1 MADSVMEFR
10 RSRRLL
16 LSVGVVVIAATALVM
31 AVRGVDPVEVWATVL
46 FLAVFVAAALFG
58 ILGGVIGGV
67 AAIAVYFLLRA
78 PVIELLGFEQVSP
91 TLLARSAAYLL
102 FGVASGWAFDVVQ
115 RSLTK
120 LDRHDIVDDA
130 TGLLNARGTSEV
142 LESEI
147 ARTKRYG
154 GAFAVV
160 TARIHIEGD
169 RKLRREAL
177 ESLGDRLR
185 FSLRTV
191 DRVGR
196 WEDDDHG
203 DVLVVLLPETP
214 FEGASFVVTRI
225 ERLLDDLG
233 YPLSGSPT
241 LKTHGFPDD
250 EDAIRDVARVAAR
263 MTRQTHPE
271 STTE

>member
-1 MADSVMEFR
+1 MEFR

-16 LSVGVVVIAATALVM
+16 LSVGVVVIAATAVVM

-46 FLAVFVAAALFG
+46 FLVVFVAAALFG
-58 ILGGVIGGV
+58 MLGGVIGGV
-67 AAIAVYFLLRA
+67 AAVAAYFLLRA
-78 PVIELLGFEQVSP
+78 PVIELLGFSQVGQ
-91 TLLARSAAYLL
+91 TLVARSTAYII
-102 FGVASGWAFDVVQ
+102 FGVAAGWAFDVVQ

-120 LDRHDIVDDA
+120 LDRHDVVDDA
-130 TGLLNARGTSEV
+130 TGLLNARGTAEV
-142 LESEI
+142 LENEI
-147 ARTKRYG
+147 SRCKRYG
-154 GAFAVV
+154 GEFAVV
-160 TARIHIEGD
+160 TARVRIEGD

-203 DVLVVLLPETP
+203 DVVVVLLPETP
-214 FEGASFVVTRI
+214 IEGAAFVVSRI

-233 YPLSGSPT
+233 YPLAGEPT
-241 LKTHGFPDD
+241 LNRHGFPAD
-250 EDAIRDVARVAAR
+250 EDAIRDVAKVAAR
-263 MTRQTHPE
+263 MTRRNHPE
-271 STTE
+271 STPE

>member
-1 MADSVMEFR
+1 MEFR

-16 LSVGVVVIAATALVM
+16 LSVGVVVIAATAVVM
-31 AVRGVDPVEVWATVL
+31 AVRGIDPVEVWATVL
-46 FLAVFVAAALFG
+46 FLGVFVDAALFG
-58 ILGGVIGGV
+58 ILGGVISAV
-67 AAIAVYFLLRA
+67 AAIAAYFLLRA
-78 PVIELLGFEQVSP
+78 PVIELLGFEQVGQ
-91 TLLARSAAYLL
+91 TLLTRSAAYLL
-102 FGVASGWAFDVVQ
+102 FGVAAGWAFDVVQ

-130 TGLLNARGTSEV
+130 TGLLNSRGTAEV
-142 LESEI
+142 LETEV
-147 ARTKRYG
+147 ARCKRYG
-154 GAFAVV
+154 GEFAVV
-160 TARIHIEGD
+160 TARIRIEGD
-169 RKLRREAL
+169 RKLRRDAL

-214 FEGASFVVTRI
+214 LEGAAFVVSRI

-233 YPLSGSPT
+233 YPLAGAPT
-241 LKTHGFPDD
+241 VNRHGFPDD

-263 MTRQTHPE
+263 MTRQRHPE
-271 STTE
+271 STSE

>member
-1 MADSVMEFR
+1 MDFR

-16 LSVGVVVIAATALVM
+16 LSVGVVVIVTTAMVM

-46 FLAVFVAAALFG
+46 FLAVFLAAALFG
-58 ILGGVIGGV
+58 IMGGVIGGV
-67 AAIAVYFLLRA
+67 AAVAAYFLLRA
-78 PVIELLGFEQVSP
+78 PVIELLGFEQVGS
-91 TLLARSAAYLL
+91 TLVTRSIAYLL
-102 FGVASGWAFDVVQ
+102 FGVATGWAFDVVQ

-130 TGLLNARGTSEV
+130 TGLLNARGTAEV
-142 LESEI
+142 LETEVS
-147 ARTKRYG
+147 RTKRYG
-154 GAFAVV
+154 GEFAVV
-160 TARIHIEGD
+160 TARIRIEGD

-203 DVLVVLLPETP
+203 DVVVVLLPETP
-214 FEGASFVVTRI
+214 LDGAAFVVSRI
-225 ERLLDDLG
+225 DRLLDDLG
-233 YPLSGSPT
+233 YPLAGTPT
-241 LKTHGFPDD
+241 LRTLGFPDD
-250 EDAIRDVARVAAR
+250 EDAIREVARLAAR
-263 MTRQTHPE
+263 MTRRTHPN
-271 STTE
+271 TAQD